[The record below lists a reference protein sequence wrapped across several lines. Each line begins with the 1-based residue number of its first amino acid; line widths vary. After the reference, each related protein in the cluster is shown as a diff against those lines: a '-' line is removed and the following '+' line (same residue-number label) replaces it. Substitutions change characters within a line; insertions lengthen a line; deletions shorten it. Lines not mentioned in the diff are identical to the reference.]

1 MMDTVKRG
9 DELRA
14 RIAQWKRA
22 GERVGFVP
30 TMGNLHN
37 GHFSL
42 ISTARENSDHVVASV
57 FVNPTQFGPHE
68 DFASY
73 PRTLI
78 QDKEGLEKAGCDL
91 LFAPDIEEIY
101 PFGVANMVRV
111 DVTGLSEILDGAM
124 RPGHFS
130 GVATVVAKLFNLVAP
145 DVAVFGQ
152 KDYQQL
158 LVIRRMTSDL
168 RMPIDIVGAPTV
180 REENGL
186 AMSSRNQYLT
196 AEERQRAS
204 VIFRTLNAMRDAVR
218 AGQSLAD
225 VESGANI
232 ALQTAGLAPDYAV
245 VRRPDDL
252 RPPGTGDR
260 SFVALIAARL
270 GKARLIDNMLFNV

>member
-1 MMDTVKRG
+1 MDTVKRG

-14 RIAQWKRA
+14 RTAHWKRA

-37 GHFSL
+37 GHFFL
-42 ISTARENSDHVVASV
+42 ISAARENADRVVASV

-73 PRTLI
+73 PRTLA
-78 QDKEGLEKAGCDL
+78 QDKEGLERAGCDL
-91 LFAPDIEEIY
+91 LFAPDVEEMY

-111 DVTGLSEILDGAM
+111 DVAGLSEILDGAM

-158 LVIRRMTSDL
+158 LVIRRLTTDL
-168 RMPIDIVGAPTV
+168 RMPIEIVGAQTV

-196 AEERQRAS
+196 GEERERAS
-204 VIFRTLNAMRDAVR
+204 AILRTLNAMRDMVR
-218 AGQSLAD
+218 AGKSVTD
-225 VESGANI
+225 VESHANI

-245 VRRPDDL
+245 VRRSDDL
-252 RPPGTGDR
+252 RSPGVGDR

-270 GKARLIDNMLFNV
+270 GKARLIDNLLFNV

>member
-1 MMDTVKRG
+1 MDTVKRG

-42 ISTARENSDHVVASV
+42 ISNARKNTDRVVASV

-73 PRTLI
+73 PRTLT
-78 QDKEGLEKAGCDL
+78 QDKDGLQKAGCDL
-91 LFAPDIEEIY
+91 LFAPDVEEMY
-101 PFGVANMVRV
+101 PFGAANMVRV
-111 DVTGLSEILDGAM
+111 DVPGLSEILDGAL

-130 GVATVVAKLFNLVAP
+130 GVATIVAKLFNLVAP

-158 LVIRRMTSDL
+158 LVIRRLTTDL
-168 RMPIDIVGAPTV
+168 RMPIEIIGAPTV

-196 AEERQRAS
+196 AEERERAS
-204 VIFRTLNAMRDAVR
+204 VIFRTLNAMRDAIR
-218 AGQSLAD
+218 RR
-225 VESGANI
+225 
-232 ALQTAGLAPDYAV
+232 QTAGRCGKQREHCPRG
-245 VRRPDDL
+245 RR
-252 RPPGTGDR
+252 
-260 SFVALIAARL
+260 V
-270 GKARLIDNMLFNV
+270 

>member
-1 MMDTVKRG
+1 MEIVKRG

-14 RIAQWKRA
+14 QISQWRRA

-42 ISTARENSDHVVASV
+42 VSTARENADRVVASV

-73 PRTLI
+73 PRTLADDTI
-78 QDKEGLEKAGCDL
+78 GLDKAGCDL
-91 LFAPDIEEIY
+91 LFAPDVEEMY
-101 PFGVANMVRV
+101 PFGAANMARV
-111 DVTGLSEILDGAM
+111 DVPGLSEILDGAM

-130 GVATVVAKLFNLVAP
+130 GVATVVTKLFNLVAP

-158 LVIRRMTSDL
+158 LVIRRLVADL
-168 RMPIDIVGAPTV
+168 RMPIEIIGATTV
-180 REENGL
+180 REPNGL

-196 AEERQRAS
+196 PEERERAS
-204 VIFRTLNAMRDAVR
+204 AIFRTLNGMRDAIR
-218 AGQSLAD
+218 GEKTFAD
-225 VESGANI
+225 VESEANI
-232 ALQTAGLAPDYAV
+232 ALESSGMTPDYAV
-245 VRRPDDL
+245 VRRRDDL
-252 RPPGTGDR
+252 GSPGKDDR
-260 SFVALIAARL
+260 HFVALIAARL
-270 GKARLIDNMLFNV
+270 GKARLIDNLLFNV